1 MIQPSGHFLNLFVT
15 MVTLVMTSSNIGLTE
30 DDLKPAFL
38 MLSSCYNELSKRSQK
53 DGGTSSDTYQK
64 MAAESLQKVYG
75 TNLPIP
81 GGSIPTAPR
90 HGCLADTGNLP
101 KQPKF
106 VQSTSSEDLS
116 RLDKMQRE
124 VQSLRDRH
132 THHSACL
139 SQLRSSK
146 RNLEEDLS
154 EERYCRRKVERELQH
169 ASQEL
174 TSARRVARSTAE
186 QCRREAESRRR
197 AEERAI
203 ELRDEVMVIKK
214 ELDILGRDA
223 GDKERKTKECF
234 GKLGVLFLKAAKGEI
249 RLDAELL
256 EDFGEGNS
264 LRSDH
269 RRLSTASSRGSV
281 GGF

>member
-1 MIQPSGHFLNLFVT
+1 MFLTAVI
-15 MVTLVMTSSNIGLTE
+15 LVMTSPDVGLAE

-38 MLSSCYNELSKRSQK
+38 MLASCYNELSKKFRGN
-53 DGGTSSDTYQK
+53 GGTSSNTYQM

-75 TNLPIP
+75 TNVPIS
-81 GGSIPTAPR
+81 GAKIPTAPR
-90 HGCLADTGNLP
+90 HGCLANTSNLP
-101 KQPKF
+101 RQPKP
-106 VQSTSSEDLS
+106 VQSTSADDLD

-139 SQLRSSK
+139 SQLRSTK
-146 RNLEEDLS
+146 RKLEEDLS
-154 EERYCRRKVERELQH
+154 EERYCRRKVERELQQ

-174 TSARRVARSTAE
+174 SSARRAERSTAE
-186 QCRREAESRRR
+186 QCRREAETRRR

-203 ELRDEVMVIKK
+203 ELRDEVMTIKK
-214 ELDILGRDA
+214 EVDNA
-223 GDKERKTKECF
+223 GDKERRTKECF

-249 RLDAELL
+249 KLDAELL
-256 EDFGEGNS
+256 EGFGEGDS
-264 LRSDH
+264 LRPN
-269 RRLSTASSRGSV
+269 RRRMSTSSRGSA